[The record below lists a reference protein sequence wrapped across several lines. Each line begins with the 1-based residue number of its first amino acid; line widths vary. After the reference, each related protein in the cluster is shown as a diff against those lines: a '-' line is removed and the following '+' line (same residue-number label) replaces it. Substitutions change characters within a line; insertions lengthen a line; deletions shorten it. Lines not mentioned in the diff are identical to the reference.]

1 MCVQKNLEKNLLTS
15 TNVVQKNFIGE
26 KKFRNAIEVAQKI
39 WDCTVSTL
47 LDLFCHYDIFRTGSH
62 VIKNQST

>member
-15 TNVVQKNFIGE
+15 TNVVQNFIGE
-26 KKFRNAIEVAQKI
+26 KNFRNAIEVAQKI
-39 WDCTVSTL
+39 LDCTVSTL

>member
-26 KKFRNAIEVAQKI
+26 KNFRNAIEVRLKRFEIVLCQLCKTFFAI
-39 WDCTVSTL
+39 MTFLELGVM
-47 LDLFCHYDIFRTGSH
+47 
-62 VIKNQST
+62 